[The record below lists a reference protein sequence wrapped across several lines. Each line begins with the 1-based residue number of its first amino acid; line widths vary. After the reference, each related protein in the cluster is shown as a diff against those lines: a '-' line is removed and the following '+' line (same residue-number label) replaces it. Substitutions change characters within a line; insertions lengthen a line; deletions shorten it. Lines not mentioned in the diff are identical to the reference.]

1 MLYLVEKGVVKVL
14 LETFAVPAQMGF
26 VL

>member
-14 LETFAVPAQMGF
+14 LETFAAPAQIGF